1 MRQALSLAVL
11 LFALA
16 GTASPALAD
25 VNEDITKIM
34 ADGRSGKLDEALE
47 TYNASLKENSDNLRL
62 RGQAIQLWNY
72 LNRANRHKDGV
83 QLLGDNLSW
92 SIENKQYAM
101 VPTMVSR
108 LGYSQGKVNATDK
121 HLATLSGYAE
131 TLSSKETIQAV
142 AAWSS
147 ISQVLAQ
154 ASFVAKDEQ
163 KALSIY
169 GPVVERARA
178 VCAGK
183 EEDVNHLSILS
194 SVLSIHASLVS
205 DTEASQTLRDE
216 SLAVLRTGIQDEIPR
231 FEMLLLPYSN
241 QISSQVR
248 TMTRSGQIEAAQAL
262 LDELAAAADGLDD
275 DNRYKANV
283 ARTLAGAK
291 RTFAAGKVHYDLLGQ
306 KSVPLDVVSWV
317 NGEELSDVALEGKVV
332 LLDFWAV
339 WCGPCIATFPHLREW
354 NEKYSDKGLV
364 IIGMTRHYKYGWNPE
379 TNRPSKDAEISPED
393 EEAAMV
399 EFAAH
404 HELSHRFGVM
414 PAGSQFS
421 KGYGVTGIPQA
432 VVIDREGK
440 IRMIKVGS
448 GSANAHAI
456 DELLKEL
463 LDDAT

>member
-92 SIENKQYAM
+92 SIENEQYAM

-154 ASFVAKDEQ
+154 ASFVAKDET
-163 KALSIY
+163 KSALDLRSRRRTSTSRLCRQRRGCKSPINSQLRSFHSR
-169 GPVVERARA
+169 V
-178 VCAGK
+178 
-183 EEDVNHLSILS
+183 S
-194 SVLSIHASLVS
+194 S
-205 DTEASQTLRDE
+205 
-216 SLAVLRTGIQDEIPR
+216 
-231 FEMLLLPYSN
+231 
-241 QISSQVR
+241 
-248 TMTRSGQIEAAQAL
+248 
-262 LDELAAAADGLDD
+262 
-275 DNRYKANV
+275 
-283 ARTLAGAK
+283 
-291 RTFAAGKVHYDLLGQ
+291 
-306 KSVPLDVVSWV
+306 
-317 NGEELSDVALEGKVV
+317 
-332 LLDFWAV
+332 
-339 WCGPCIATFPHLREW
+339 
-354 NEKYSDKGLV
+354 
-364 IIGMTRHYKYGWNPE
+364 
-379 TNRPSKDAEISPED
+379 
-393 EEAAMV
+393 
-399 EFAAH
+399 
-404 HELSHRFGVM
+404 
-414 PAGSQFS
+414 
-421 KGYGVTGIPQA
+421 
-432 VVIDREGK
+432 
-440 IRMIKVGS
+440 
-448 GSANAHAI
+448 
-456 DELLKEL
+456 
-463 LDDAT
+463 